1 MSDAKKKKTAKKKKA
16 GESELPSRPER
27 IMRAV
32 FRPSLLLP
40 VAMIGAGI
48 ALFPALRT
56 VLPDLSARPEYQLRT
71 ADIVIPDPPRW
82 IPSDLASKV
91 LRDAGLPEEVSVLQP
106 DLVEKIHAA
115 FVKHP
120 WIQAPVEV
128 RSSVP
133 ARIEVVFEYRQPV
146 AMVEVSDGFYPVDDE
161 GVLLPP
167 GDFPPSELDRYPRIV
182 GMRSPPVGG
191 LGAAWG
197 DARVIGAARLAVVLM
212 PYWEEWKL
220 KAIDVPTR
228 QRADQK
234 YEDLEF
240 TVTTLGGSRII
251 WGRAP
256 GNNHPLEVTDEK
268 KVRRLKD
275 FLAKGKTFDG
285 NWEINI
291 NHIVNE
297 ITRRQLTSSDRP
309 R

>member
-1 MSDAKKKKTAKKKKA
+1 MAEAKKKKTSKKKKPEDA
-16 GESELPSRPER
+16 ALPSRCER
-27 IMRAV
+27 ILRAV

-40 VAMIGAGI
+40 VALIGAGF
-48 ALFPALRT
+48 ALLPAIRAMA
-56 VLPDLSARPEYQLRT
+56 PDLSARPEYRLRT

-82 IPSDLASKV
+82 IPSDFAEKV
-91 LRDAGLPEEVSVLQP
+91 LRDAGLPEEVSVLDP
-106 DLVEKIHAA
+106 DLVEQIHGA
-115 FVKHP
+115 FEQHP
-120 WIQAPVEV
+120 WVQAPVQV

-133 ARIEVVFEYRQPV
+133 ARIEVEFDFRQPV

-167 GDFPPSELDRYPRIV
+167 ADFPPSELTRYPTIA

-191 LGAAWG
+191 LGASWG

-212 PYWEEWKL
+212 PYWEDWKL
-220 KAIDVPTR
+220 KAIEVPVR

-256 GNNHPLEVTDEK
+256 GNNHPLEVTVENK
-268 KVRRLKD
+268 ILRLKD

-297 ITRRQLTSSDRP
+297 ITRRPIDARQ
-309 R
+309 